1 MKLLFKNISIIITT
15 VLVLFLSVGI
25 HVSKMKCDKGGSVFV
40 GTEVPSCS
48 EENEVICAK
57 EQEKV
62 TCCMIEIQ
70 KSCCPETQDKSCASE
85 TKNLQFDFETLLT
98 VFNLDFSSVNVLL
111 YTLVTCD
118 KTSIYTIQINHLSGI
133 PPPKLYKPVL
143 AKIQSFLL

>member
-1 MKLLFKNISIIITT
+1 MKFFFKNTFINLMALLVM
-15 VLVLFLSVGI
+15 VLSLGI
-25 HVSKMKCDKGGSVFV
+25 HVSKMKCDKGGSVYV

-62 TCCMIEIQ
+62 TCCMLEIQ

-85 TKNLQFDFETLLT
+85 TQNLQFDFETLLT
-98 VFNLDFSSVNVLL
+98 VFDLDFSSLNVLL
-111 YTLVTCD
+111 YTLISND
-118 KTSIYTIQINHLSGI
+118 KAAVFSKQINYVSGI

>member
-1 MKLLFKNISIIITT
+1 MKFFIKNTFINLMTLLVM
-15 VLVLFLSVGI
+15 VLSLGV
-25 HVSKMKCDKGGSVFV
+25 HVSKMKCDKGGNVYV

-48 EENEVICAK
+48 EENEVVCAK

-85 TKNLQFDFETLLT
+85 TQNLQFDFETLLT
-98 VFNLDFSSVNVLL
+98 VFNLDFSSINVLL
-111 YTLVTCD
+111 YTLVSYD
-118 KTSIYTIQINHLSGI
+118 KAAVFTKQINHFSGI